1 MAATI
6 VFFVL
11 ILIGQVFNFLGLA
24 VLYTKIEKLEENF
37 PQFYIH

>member
-1 MAATI
+1 MTATI

-11 ILIGQVFNFLGLA
+11 ILVAQIFNFLGLA
-24 VLYTKIEKLEENF
+24 VLYTKIEKLDENF